1 MTAGV
6 HISIFV
12 MAVFQFIFIVPMNI
26 FIAWDCWCLGDLFYA
41 LVGSAL
47 STIGAAISIHALRL
61 LIDPRQAIFRYP
73 KGEKKQHSGSS
84 SSLNESQ
91 HEQQC

>member
-1 MTAGV
+1 MTSGV

-41 LVGSAL
+41 LVGSAI
-47 STIGAAISIHALRL
+47 STIGAGISIHALQL
-61 LIDPRQAIFRYP
+61 LIDSRQTRCLYP
-73 KGEKKQHSGSS
+73 HGEKKQHSGTP
-84 SSLNESQ
+84 SSLNES
-91 HEQQC
+91 